1 MKKLGNYILVES
13 IDELRGIAEWQEAG
27 NFRVNDMGI
36 FYNASKITYPHV
48 FKYHDPHDS
57 RCMPEYHPCSKDD
70 MLFCTNMEISLLK
83 GKIRNYEELRD
94 KLEKVSE

>member
-1 MKKLGNYILVES
+1 MKKLGNYILVDHF
-13 IDELRGIAEWQEAG
+13 DELDSETAWKNEYDIFVIGL
-27 NFRVNDMGI
+27 GI
-36 FYNASKITYPHV
+36 FHNVHEVSYPHV
-48 FKYHDPHDS
+48 FKK
-57 RCMPEYHPCSKDD
+57 CGMGEYTPCGKDD